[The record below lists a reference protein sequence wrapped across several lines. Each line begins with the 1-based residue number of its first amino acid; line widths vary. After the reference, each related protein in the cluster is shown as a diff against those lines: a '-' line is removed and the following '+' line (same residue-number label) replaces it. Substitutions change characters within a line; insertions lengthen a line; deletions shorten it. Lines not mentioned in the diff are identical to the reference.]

1 MFYVFYVYA
10 PSCRLSSSQSVGE
23 SVSLSVDQAAQVPL
37 SSCVPD
43 PNLPPVFVVHPAGFG
58 SHHAAVISRQSCGG
72 CWEKTQTKPNASLCA
87 CVRGKKRP
95 SAEKCLLSA
104 RNRSRPESRAEPEPR
119 RTRSTRPASCSRRPC
134 SSSWTHPRRST
145 WFGKSGSSGKYR

>member
-1 MFYVFYVYA
+1 MFYVYA
-10 PSCRLSSSQSVGE
+10 PSCGLSTSQSVGE
-23 SVSLSVDQAAQVPL
+23 SVSLSVDQPAQVPL

-43 PNLPPVFVVHPAGFG
+43 PNPSPVFVVHPAGVG
-58 SHHAAVISRQSCGG
+58 PHHAAVITRGPCGG
-72 CWEKTQTKPNASLCA
+72 CWEKPNQTKRLTLCL
-87 CVRGKKRP
+87 CLEKKRP

-119 RTRSTRPASCSRRPC
+119 RTRRRPGSCSRRPC

-145 WFGKSGSSGKYR
+145 WSGESGSSGKYR

>member
-1 MFYVFYVYA
+1 MFYVYA
-10 PSCRLSSSQSVGE
+10 LSCCLSSSQSVGE

-43 PNLPPVFVVHPAGFG
+43 PNLPPVLVVHPAGVG
-58 SHHAAVISRQSCGG
+58 PHHAAVITRRSCGG
-72 CWEKTQTKPNASLCA
+72 CWNKNQTKLNASLCA
-87 CVRGKKRP
+87 CAWKKKRP

-119 RTRSTRPASCSRRPC
+119 RTRRRPGSCSRRPS

-145 WFGKSGSSGKYR
+145 WSGESGSSGKYR